1 MCYAFEY
8 VMSESIQLEPMR
20 GRVTEF
26 SGTSEDE
33 PRRWSYHREGV
44 LCILRC
50 SNAACFVL
58 CGTLDDG
65 SQLPSE
71 YDDIQEV
78 DGWHH

>member
-1 MCYAFEY
+1 
-8 VMSESIQLEPMR
+8 MSESTQLEPMR
-20 GRVTEF
+20 GRVAEF

-33 PRRWSYHREGV
+33 PRKWSYHREGD

-50 SNAACFVL
+50 SNVACFVL

-78 DGWHH
+78 DGWHHRELFSS